1 MKDIKSLREFGLE
14 LNILYVEDEEQLRKS
29 LARYLEKIFKTVTLA
44 KDGQEGLKLYKQNSG
59 FDIVITDI
67 RMPNMDGL
75 AMANEIKKINKDQ
88 NIIVVS
94 AYSDVHNFMQS
105 ISLGIDGYILKPV
118 DFDQMNEV
126 LYKVMFNIHEVNL
139 NRYYQKHLKDLV
151 DIKTK
156 ESKELFS
163 QNIENYKQTLYGLV
177 ELIEQR
183 DTYTGGHSQRVA
195 QYSKMLASSMG
206 FDKKQC
212 EEIYEAGMLHDIGKI
227 AIPDSILL
235 NPSKLNDSE
244 YKLIQSHVEIGYD
257 MLQKVTM
264 FKNISSTVA
273 SHHERYDGSG
283 YPKGLKGEQIPI
295 SGRIM
300 AVADSFDAMTTSR
313 IYKKKKS
320 ITEAIDE
327 IKSFSGTLFC
337 PDVVKYV
344 DILSNVTLDENI
356 SQLPTT
362 KLEQERFSYFYKDQ
376 ISDVF
381 NRNYL
386 NLVLAKNNYSNHYK
400 FYNKILLKGFSKYNE
415 KNGWDQGDILLKK
428 LGNFLQSVYKTEE
441 IFRVDGDD
449 FIILSKNEF
458 DFQKEKIL
466 KFAKD
471 EDINIEFEVLGIVDT
486 KLKSYK

>member
-1 MKDIKSLREFGLE
+1 MKDIKNLRKFGLE
-14 LNILYVEDEEQLRKS
+14 LNILYVEDEKQLRKA
-29 LARYLEKIFKTVTLA
+29 LARYLKKIFKTVALA
-44 KDGQEGLKLYKQNSG
+44 KDGQEGLELYKQNNG
-59 FDIVITDI
+59 FDVVITDI

-75 AMANEIKKINKDQ
+75 TMANEIKKINKDQ

-105 ISLGIDGYILKPV
+105 ISIGVDGYIIKPV
-118 DFDQMNEV
+118 DFNQMNEV
-126 LYKVMFNIHEVNL
+126 LYKVMFNIHEINL
-139 NRYYQKHLKDLV
+139 SRYYQKHLKDLV
-151 DIKTK
+151 DLKTK
-156 ESKELFS
+156 ESKELFIK
-163 QNIENYKQTLYGLV
+163 NIENYKQTLYGLV

-206 FDKKQC
+206 FDKKSC
-212 EEIYEAGMLHDIGKI
+212 EDIYEAGMLHDIGKI

-235 NPSKLNDSE
+235 NPSRLNDAE

-257 MLQKVTM
+257 MLHKVTM
-264 FKNISSTVA
+264 FKNISSVIA

-295 SGRIM
+295 LGRIM

-313 IYKKKKS
+313 IYKKQKS
-320 ITEAIDE
+320 ITEAIQE

-337 PDVVKYV
+337 PDVVRHV
-344 DILSNVTLDENI
+344 DILSDITLDETI

-386 NLVLAKNNYSNHYK
+386 KLILAKNNYSNHYK
-400 FYNKILLKGFSKYNE
+400 FYNKILLKEFSKYNE
-415 KNGWDQGDILLKK
+415 KNSWDQGDILLKK
-428 LGNFLQSVYKTEE
+428 LGNFLKSTYNTEE

-449 FIILSKNEF
+449 FIILSKNKF

-471 EDINIEFEVLGIVDT
+471 EDINIKFEVLDIVDT
-486 KLKSYK
+486 KD